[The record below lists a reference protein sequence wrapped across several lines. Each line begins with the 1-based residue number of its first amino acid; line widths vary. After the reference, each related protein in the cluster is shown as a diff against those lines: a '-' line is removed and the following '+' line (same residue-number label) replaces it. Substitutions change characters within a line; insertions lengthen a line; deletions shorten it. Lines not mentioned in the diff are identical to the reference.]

1 MFTDDDR
8 EFLDRL
14 GVRAQASLSASD
26 TTIEQLR
33 AAIRALRSAVAPSPV
48 ADEGA
53 DEGAEGAA
61 RLDQVHTLLDVI
73 EWSTSSGERERAR
86 THAAALARA
95 VRELNLS
102 GMRAMRA
109 VDAAQQIRCLVVLA
123 A

>member
-33 AAIRALRSAVAPSPV
+33 AAIRALRSAVAPSPG